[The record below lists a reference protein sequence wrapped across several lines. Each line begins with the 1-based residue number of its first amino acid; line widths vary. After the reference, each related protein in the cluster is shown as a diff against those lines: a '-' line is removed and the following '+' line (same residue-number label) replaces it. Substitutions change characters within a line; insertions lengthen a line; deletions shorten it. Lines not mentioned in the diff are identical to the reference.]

1 MPDDDD
7 QSPPNPSQAA
17 PAGETTDDEEVVGE
31 PAALPRSY
39 TGAMFA
45 ILVLLALIFL
55 VTFLFTRP
63 SQREPLPAT
72 PPADLKRP

>member
-1 MPDDDD
+1 MPDDYD

-39 TGAMFA
+39 AGPMIAL
-45 ILVLLALIFL
+45 LVILALIGL
-55 VTFLFTRP
+55 VTILFTRP
-63 SQREPLPAT
+63 SQRAPLPAT